1 MLEFFQKVAQAA
13 YSFQDIGDFF
23 KKMLLEGDIRT
34 YYEKA
39 IGLIPD
45 FYIYVLLAFSVLMA
59 FFGKKLLGPQKFIA
73 FLAVG
78 FGAGEVYV
86 APLLVDILPSI
97 PAWVSGLVVGLIAA
111 LLCKFLY
118 WIAVALATGYSV
130 YMVLYTGMIFELPV
144 DASMKQI
151 VAAVAALVLV
161 VLVFIFLKFFE
172 RLGTAFLGG
181 YLSTTLL
188 MTVVDFSFITFWDIS
203 VTKWI
208 LVGVIALLGFIV
220 QVATRS
226 RKYY

>member
-23 KKMLLEGDIRT
+23 KKLLLEGDIRT

-39 IGLIPD
+39 IGFLPD
-45 FYIYVLLAFSVLMA
+45 YYLYVLLAFSVLMA

-86 APLLVDILPSI
+86 APLLVDILPSL
-97 PAWVSGLVVGLIAA
+97 PAWVSGLVVGVIAA

-118 WIAVALATGYSV
+118 WVAVAVAAGYSV
-130 YMVLYTGMIFELPV
+130 FFVLYTDKFFTLPEP
-144 DASMKQI
+144 KQI
-151 VAAVAALVLV
+151 IAAVAALVV
-161 VLVFIFLKFFE
+161 IVLVFIFLRFFE

-181 YLSTTLL
+181 YLSAVLL
-188 MTVVDFSFITFWDIS
+188 MKAVDLSFIPLDIA

-208 LVGVIALLGFIV
+208 VVGVIALLGFLV
-220 QVATRS
+220 QIATRS
-226 RKYY
+226 RRYYY

>member
-23 KKMLLEGDIRT
+23 KKLLLEGDIRT

-39 IGLIPD
+39 IGFIPD

-78 FGAGEVYV
+78 FAAGEVYV
-86 APLLVDILPSI
+86 APLLVDILPSL
-97 PAWVSGLVVGLIAA
+97 PAWVSGLVIGLIAA

-118 WIAVALATGYSV
+118 WIAVAVATGYSV
-130 YMVLYTGMIFELPV
+130 FMVLYTDMFFTLPEP
-144 DASMKQI
+144 KQI
-151 VAAVAALVLV
+151 IAAVAALVAII
-161 VLVFIFLKFFE
+161 LVFIFLKFFE

-181 YLSTTLL
+181 YLSTVLL
-188 MTVVDFSFITFWDIS
+188 MKAVDFSFIPLDLAI
-203 VTKWI
+203 TKWI
-208 LVGVIALLGFIV
+208 LVGVIALLGFLV
-220 QVATRS
+220 QIATRS
-226 RKYY
+226 RRYY

>member
-23 KKMLLEGDIRT
+23 KKLLLEGDIRT

-39 IGLIPD
+39 IGFIPD

-86 APLLVDILPSI
+86 APLLVDILPSL
-97 PAWVSGLVVGLIAA
+97 PAWVSGLVIGLIAA

-118 WIAVALATGYSV
+118 WIAVAVATGYSV
-130 YMVLYTGMIFELPV
+130 FMVHYSDMFFTLPEP
-144 DASMKQI
+144 KQI
-151 VAAVAALVLV
+151 IAAVAALVAII
-161 VLVFIFLKFFE
+161 LVFIFLKFFE

-181 YLSTTLL
+181 YLSTVLL
-188 MTVVDFSFITFWDIS
+188 MKAVDFSFIPLDLAI
-203 VTKWI
+203 TKWI
-208 LVGVIALLGFIV
+208 LVGVIALLGFLV
-220 QVATRS
+220 QIATRS
-226 RKYY
+226 RRYY